1 MKKHFLKITLNF
13 SAIVLLLA
21 LIVTPL
27 YFAKNAAKVA
37 GVKSQSQ
44 YLVISQI
51 DKFPNMK
58 LTQSADNFTISF
70 NKLGPSQLFQ
80 DIMIINNP
88 TNSSQKYSL
97 NVISANIEVFFGND
111 LTDRQIRIIIPS
123 QTSVPISLS
132 SKEDSSQTQEAVF
145 RLTVEDE

>member
-37 GVKSQSQ
+37 GVKSQSK

-58 LTQSADNFTISF
+58 LAQSADNFTISF

-88 TNSSQKYSL
+88 TNSSQKYSNFNKKL
-97 NVISANIEVFFGND
+97 
-111 LTDRQIRIIIPS
+111 
-123 QTSVPISLS
+123 
-132 SKEDSSQTQEAVF
+132 
-145 RLTVEDE
+145 